1 MQARSC
7 TLLIAAATTIAVAG
21 CSGLGWNRQAGGVLE
36 QPSSPDVGPSPDVG
50 TEHQAAGTEHP
61 RVAAGTE
68 HQDES
73 VIKRVSHKVASPQIA
88 VDPYAP
94 SSVAPRLPEA
104 DSATVSECRS
114 DTQPRF
120 EPFSLSSPPAESKN
134 PSSESLWPKR

>member
-36 QPSSPDVGPSPDVG
+36 QPASPDVG
-50 TEHQAAGTEHP
+50 TEHRGPGTEHP

-88 VDPYAP
+88 MDPYAP
-94 SSVAPRLPEA
+94 SSVAPRLPAA